1 MQPGPGNF
9 SQQPQFLNAPG
20 SDNLYDRNDDYRLSP
35 LSPCI
40 DRGSTFARVG
50 TANVSVQRD
59 AGGELRFVDAE
70 PVNFLPGIA
79 GVVDV
84 GAFEHNPTVPICAI
98 DFNGDGF
105 VDFFDYDAFV
115 QGFEE
120 GC

>member
-1 MQPGPGNF
+1 
-9 SQQPQFLNAPG
+9 
-20 SDNLYDRNDDYRLSP
+20 
-35 LSPCI
+35 
-40 DRGSTFARVG
+40 
-50 TANVSVQRD
+50 
-59 AGGELRFVDAE
+59 
-70 PVNFLPGIA
+70 
-79 GVVDV
+79 VDV